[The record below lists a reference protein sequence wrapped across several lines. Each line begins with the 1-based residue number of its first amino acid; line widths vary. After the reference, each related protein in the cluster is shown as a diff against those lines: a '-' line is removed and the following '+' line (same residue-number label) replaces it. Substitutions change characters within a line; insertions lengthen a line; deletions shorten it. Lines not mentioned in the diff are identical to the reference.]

1 MSNQI
6 IIKYKQKKTTL
17 EIVCDKSYLK
27 NYRLLNNIKSK
38 RDYIPKLLIIDTI
51 FSNYKKGTIAN
62 SGQIH
67 SVCNSTDKTDAII
80 FILDNGVSPLSSDE
94 RKQLVNQKRTG
105 IMHYFVSNYL
115 DPVGKK
121 PHPASRIDNA
131 LKSIKGLVIDPHKPV
146 ELQANEIY
154 KKIKY
159 IITLVKNSLTTTV
172 ELSHSQL
179 GKGLT
184 ILHKY
189 STILNENYHT
199 EGATFEIET
208 TKNDYEHII
217 NFIGYDNK
225 SKSEDSVKLSKH
237 HKKKKNKYR
246 AQDKQKDKSRD
257 KSKNKFKKHRK
268 NLSKYNIDI

>member
-1 MSNQI
+1 
-6 IIKYKQKKTTL
+6 
-17 EIVCDKSYLK
+17 
-27 NYRLLNNIKSK
+27 
-38 RDYIPKLLIIDTI
+38 
-51 FSNYKKGTIAN
+51 
-62 SGQIH
+62 H
-67 SVCNSTDKTDAII
+67 SICNSTDKTDAII
-80 FILDNGVSPLSSDE
+80 FILDNGESPLSSDE

-105 IMHYFVSNYL
+105 IIHYFVSNYL
-115 DPVGKK
+115 DPAGKK

-146 ELQANEIY
+146 ELQAKEIH
-154 KKIKY
+154 KKLKY

-172 ELSHSQL
+172 DLSHSQL

-189 STILNENYHT
+189 STILNENYHE

-225 SKSEDSVKLSKH
+225 SNSEESVKLSKQ
-237 HKKKKNKYR
+237 HKNKKNKYR
-246 AQDKQKDKSRD
+246 PKDKSRD

-268 NLSKYNIDI
+268 NLSQYNIDI

>member
-6 IIKYKQKKTTL
+6 IIKCKKKKTTL
-17 EIVCDKSYLK
+17 EIVCDRSYLK
-27 NYRLLNNIKSK
+27 EYRLLNNIKSK
-38 RDYIPKLLIIDTI
+38 RNYIPKLLIVDTI
-51 FSNYKKGTIAN
+51 FSNYKKGNIAN

-80 FILDNGVSPLSSDE
+80 FILDNGESPLSSDE

-105 IMHYFVSNYL
+105 IIHYFVSNYL
-115 DPVGKK
+115 DPAGKK

-146 ELQANEIY
+146 ELQAKEIH
-154 KKIKY
+154 KKLKY

-172 ELSHSQL
+172 DLSHSQL

-189 STILNENYHT
+189 STILNENYHE

-217 NFIGYDNK
+217 NFIGYVDK
-225 SKSEDSVKLSKH
+225 SNSEESVKSSKH
-237 HKKKKNKYR
+237 KKNKYR
-246 AQDKQKDKSRD
+246 PKDKSRDKKDKSRD
-257 KSKNKFKKHRK
+257 KSKNKFKKYRK

>member
-6 IIKYKQKKTTL
+6 IIKYKKKKTIL

-27 NYRLLNNIKSK
+27 EYRLLNSIKDK
-38 RDYIPKLLIIDTI
+38 RNYIFKLLVVDTI
-51 FSNYKKGTIAN
+51 FSNYKKGYVAST
-62 SGQIH
+62 SEIH
-67 SVCNSTDKTDAII
+67 SICNSTDKADAII
-80 FILDNGVSPLSSDE
+80 FILDNGEAPLSSGE
-94 RKQLVNQKRTG
+94 RTQLVKQKRTA
-105 IMHYFVSNYL
+105 IIHYFVSNYL

-121 PHPASRIDNA
+121 PHPAARIDNA

-146 ELQANEIY
+146 EFQANEIY
-154 KKIKY
+154 KKLKY

-172 ELSHSQL
+172 DLSHSQL

-189 STILNENYHT
+189 STILNENYHE

-225 SKSEDSVKLSKH
+225 SNSEESVKPSKH
-237 HKKKKNKYR
+237 HKNKKNKYR
-246 AQDKQKDKSRD
+246 PKD

-268 NLSKYNIDI
+268 NLSQYNIDI